1 MWYSIACSD
10 AKSLPLFQ
18 QFARD
23 HPACGDDVCPVSPVA
38 ATGRGSAVRTWHR
51 HLPRDGTVLVE
62 PVRSAVCSGDPEA
75 SDSSSF
81 ALELALAPG
90 RSVRAEGLLSDGR
103 PFYARL
109 WSENG
114 TSSLSLFF
122 SADGLSG
129 ADADM
134 RQLLEREGLVSF
146 GDAPLDA
153 CSAAVIRDSSGN
165 EFCNVGISVG
175 EGDPDELLQL
185 LTVAG
190 SVRLV
195 TPRTH

>member
-1 MWYSIACSD
+1 MSVSRNPKFPVLD
-10 AKSLPLFQ
+10 LSGFPVHLT
-18 QFARD
+18 ARKD
-23 HPACGDDVCPVSPVA
+23 EMLDIGCC
-38 ATGRGSAVRTWHR
+38 
-51 HLPRDGTVLVE
+51 
-62 PVRSAVCSGDPEA
+62 
-75 SDSSSF
+75 
-81 ALELALAPG
+81 
-90 RSVRAEGLLSDGR
+90 EGLLSDGR

-153 CSAAVIRDSSGN
+153 CSAAIVRDSSGN
-165 EFCNVGISVG
+165 EFWNVGISVG

-185 LTVAG
+185 LTAAG

-195 TPRTH
+195 TPYESGRNFVVHFPLYPLPERHSEGEPRDFGKPVDTLSLPKTLSRPTQ